1 MRFYHDIP
9 YAVFQRLI
17 DLVKKF
23 FPEEPAEILVRT
35 GKNDKLKVPE
45 YIFKAFQDP
54 LDGYLTPYQVAL
66 YHPIADKN
74 LSKAMKETLNEVERL
89 IAIGWLEVSQKQ
101 WPLKK
106 VTIPKH
112 INQIL
117 EQELSLSE
125 RERKERF
132 GLLHGRLEREGAN
145 IEDLTENAILEE
157 KGFFKTRNFRE
168 LSFDVKAYQMIGRN
182 LDNWLGLNKQEII
195 GTYHTHLIPYCRT
208 PSMKDMALLMANP
221 GKPHLIICRWGLFAY
236 TFKSFRKILVTYPAK
251 TCLDIVAA

>member
-1 MRFYHDIP
+1 MKLYLDI
-9 YAVFQRLI
+9 FQRLLCLI
-17 DLVKKF
+17 KRY

-35 GKNDKLKVPE
+35 GQDGKVRVPE
-45 YIFKAFQDP
+45 YILKAFQYP
-54 LDGYLTPYQVAL
+54 PDGYLTPYQVAL

-74 LSKAMKETLNEVERL
+74 LSKAMRETLNEVERL

-125 RERKERF
+125 REKKERF
-132 GLLHGRLEREGAN
+132 GLLHGRLEDEKAN

-157 KGFFKTRNFRE
+157 KGFFKTRDFMG
-168 LSFDVKAYQMIGRN
+168 LSFTVKAYQMIGRN
-182 LDNWLGLNKQEII
+182 LDNWLGINKQEII
-195 GTYHTHLIPYCRT
+195 GTYHTHLIPYFRT
-208 PSMKDMALLMANP
+208 PSMEDMALLMANP
-221 GKPHLIICRWGLFAY
+221 GKPHLIICRRGLFAY
-236 TFKSFRKILVTYPAK
+236 TFKSFRKIFVTYPAK
-251 TCLDIVAA
+251 TCLEIILV